1 MQATQPIAKKRRK
14 KKQPIIYLSKERIT
28 SAFYASL
35 KTKYVTFLRAPGFRY
50 RECKHTNDSVMLY

>member
-28 SAFYASL
+28 SDFYASL
-35 KTKYVTFLRAPGFRY
+35 KKKKR
-50 RECKHTNDSVMLY
+50 MLHSLGLLVLDTENANT

>member
-35 KTKYVTFLRAPGFRY
+35 KKKR
-50 RECKHTNDSVMLY
+50 MLHSLGLLVLDTENANT